1 MARSVALLGYP
12 LGHSISPLFQQA
24 AFDYYQLDVRYELW
38 ETEPSQLEA
47 AVARLRQ
54 PSVLG
59 ANVTIPYK
67 EAVMILLDDVDGL
80 ARDIGAV
87 NSIVNRDGR
96 LTGYNTDAE
105 GFVRTLRQ
113 EGRFDPQGKQ
123 VVLLGAGG
131 VAKAVSFVLVREGVS
146 SLAVVNR
153 ISDFHLAEALVTSL
167 RWQGDPNMEIAAL
180 RWEEIGF
187 GDVISGC
194 DLVVNCTSIGMRH
207 SSTEGQAPLEAR
219 LIPGGTLVYDVVYNP
234 VETPL
239 LREAK
244 KAGARVL
251 GGLPMLVY
259 QGAASFTMWTGKEAP
274 LETMLETAKQAL

>member
-87 NSIVNRDGR
+87 NTIVNRDGR

>member
-38 ETEPSQLEA
+38 ETEPSRLEA
-47 AVARLRQ
+47 AVTRLRQ

-87 NSIVNRDGR
+87 NTIVNRDGR

-187 GDVISGC
+187 EDVISGC